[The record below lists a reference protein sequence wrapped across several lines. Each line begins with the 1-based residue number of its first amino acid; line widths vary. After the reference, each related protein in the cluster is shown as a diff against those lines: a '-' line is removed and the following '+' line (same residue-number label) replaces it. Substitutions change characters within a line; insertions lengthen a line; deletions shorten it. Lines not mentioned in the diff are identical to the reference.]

1 MQKYYISSTKYSLQ
15 ERQTKKNGKV
25 YDVVFRIVTLDGV
38 EKQKKLSGFKSKS
51 DAKAAYTAFVTEN
64 CTLVKNNPLKKKNTA
79 EATLVAPTVRE
90 LIPQYIIS
98 LQNQNKDSSIY
109 SKQSVFELFVLPSLG
124 GLTIP
129 ELTKE
134 RLYQWQDELWTK
146 KNPRTGE
153 HYSFNYLK
161 KARGYFNAFLAWC
174 ESRHGYTNNLTRVT
188 MPKKRTQKTEMQIWT
203 REEFEQ
209 FISAVDDP
217 MYHALFT
224 TMFFTGRR
232 KGEVLALTPEDVK
245 SDCIVF
251 NKAVSYKTL
260 NESLYTITSTKAE
273 KKYTTPICEPLRA
286 ELDCYVGQFPF
297 FFGGDRPLPWET
309 VRRRFDM
316 YIKKADVK
324 RIRLHDLRHSFVS
337 MLIHLGANMT
347 VVADL
352 IGDTIEQVTKTY
364 GHMYEEDK
372 ISIMRRLK

>member
-1 MQKYYISSTKYSLQ
+1 MRAEDVRSALRAKYSDHRRYAVAEEVGLTTGFSH
-15 ERQTKKNGKV
+15 RRLDMMVLDCYFSNG
-25 YDVVFRIVTLDGV
+25 FRIDGF
-38 EKQKKLSGFKSKS
+38 EIKISTS
-51 DAKAAYTAFVTEN
+51 D
-64 CTLVKNNPLKKKNTA
+64 LR
-79 EATLVAPTVRE
+79 RE
-90 LIPQYIIS
+90 LE
-98 LQNQNKDSSIY
+98 D
-109 SKQSVFELFVLPSLG
+109 
-124 GLTIP
+124 P
-129 ELTKE
+129 E
-134 RLYQWQDELWTK
+134 
-146 KNPRTGE
+146 
-153 HYSFNYLK
+153 
-161 KARGYFNAFLAWC
+161 
-174 ESRHGYTNNLTRVT
+174 
-188 MPKKRTQKTEMQIWT
+188 
-203 REEFEQ
+203 
-209 FISAVDDP
+209 
-217 MYHALFT
+217 
-224 TMFFTGRR
+224 
-232 KGEVLALTPEDVK
+232 K

-273 KKYTTPICEPLRA
+273 KKYTTPICEPLRV
-286 ELDCYVGQFPF
+286 ELDGYIGQSPF